1 MRGQPSSAPAPSAGA
16 HRYSELART
25 TIRKLIEAVD
35 SDASSGWVF
44 QTRKDNVDVWKKRI
58 QGSPVLMVKGH
69 GKCERPVAVLASPS
83 S

>member
-1 MRGQPSSAPAPSAGA
+1 
-16 HRYSELART
+16 
-25 TIRKLIEAVD
+25 VD